1 METTDKIGKVPEPVL
16 HINMLTGSLNQRIF
30 CKKKHSLEKVGD
42 LPCFQCGYFVG
53 MGQGDTIQCVWDDLP
68 RLSGGHERVIYPAQQ
83 NREFK
88 AVSAYID
95 EGVLA
100 KG

>member
-1 METTDKIGKVPEPVL
+1 MEKTNKIPRTPEPVL
-16 HINMLTGSLNQRIF
+16 HINMLTGDLNQRIF
-30 CKKKHSLEKVGD
+30 CKKLHKLGKVGW
-42 LPCFQCGYFVG
+42 LPCFQCEYYDG

-68 RLSGGHERVIYPAQQ
+68 RLSGGHTRVIYPAKQTA
-83 NREFK
+83 EFR

-95 EGVLA
+95 DGILK